1 MDQGEWPHDQE
12 RRLPGEQRYHPRQ
25 APGGLWSYWRR
36 PHLVVRIFSSEEV
49 WSKDCKYL
57 VYWQKSASSQN
68 NSEIEFKLNK
78 ESPSALSETLN
89 FQDVG
94 HHLAAAY
101 LYSMSVDQAV
111 IMTNTQAGQL
121 ETQLSTGLVLREV
134 RGHIVVSLLMGHLC
148 SGAQTAQ
155 EAQDMLQITGQHTA
169 IYI

>member
-1 MDQGEWPHDQE
+1 M
-12 RRLPGEQRYHPRQ
+12 
-25 APGGLWSYWRR
+25 
-36 PHLVVRIFSSEEV
+36 
-49 WSKDCKYL
+49 
-57 VYWQKSASSQN
+57 
-68 NSEIEFKLNK
+68 
-78 ESPSALSETLN
+78 
-89 FQDVG
+89 G

-134 RGHIVVSLLMGHLC
+134 RGHIAFSLLMAHLC